1 MFIGFVVRYW
11 STSLPASHTDTY
23 LGYGESKNDKSS
35 FATLDATT
43 PATNFVRSGV
53 VFDDLVKS
61 GLSTLV
67 DDAVPLESWS
77 VCKSSSSSSSSSPS
91 SSCIEL
97 NIELIS
103 APSSDC
109 FCNSCS
115 AICCDIIWFTALVL
129 TSNIPPIALLFDGFT
144 LSGKSGKSSFSS
156 WGIILCISSFGQSFN
171 FLVVKI
177 NCVLVCLLKLS
188 FERDIVLPN
197 KLSSIILFSYPV
209 NLNLP
214 TRFSPPYR

>member
-11 STSLPASHTDTY
+11 STSLPASHTVTY
-23 LGYGESKNDKSS
+23 LEYGDSKNDKSR

-43 PATNFVRSGV
+43 GGTKPVRSDV
-53 VFDDLVKS
+53 VFDDFVKS
-61 GLSTLV
+61 GFSTAV
-67 DDAVPLESWS
+67 DVAVPLESWP
-77 VCKSSSSSSSSSPS
+77 VCTSSPCSSSS

-97 NIELIS
+97 NIALIS
-103 APSSDC
+103 APSSVC

-115 AICCDIIWFTALVL
+115 AICCDIIWFTADVV

-156 WGIILCISSFGQSFN
+156 WGVILWISSFGQSFN

-177 NCVLVCLLKLS
+177 NCVRCRVLKFS
-188 FERDIVLPN
+188 FDSVIVLPN
-197 KLSSIILFSYPV
+197 KLSSIILFSYPI

-214 TRFSPPYR
+214 TRCNPPYK